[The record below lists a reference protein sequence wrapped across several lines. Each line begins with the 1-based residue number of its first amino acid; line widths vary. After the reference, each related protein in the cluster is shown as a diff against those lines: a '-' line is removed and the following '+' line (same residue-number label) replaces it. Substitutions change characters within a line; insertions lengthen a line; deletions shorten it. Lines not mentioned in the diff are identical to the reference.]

1 LEDIAQLRLVESGG
15 KIGVAFQVSHVSNL
29 VSARSAILEPQNC
42 SAQGTRVRAPQFD
55 EEHGPPRPRPAMPE
69 RDYHLAQA
77 DWHIAETKQ
86 LMARQRDFVAMLETT
101 NQPSEPA
108 LLMLEA
114 LERT

>member
-1 LEDIAQLRLVESGG
+1 VRLS
-15 KIGVAFQVSHVSNL
+15 L
-29 VSARSAILEPQNC
+29 
-42 SAQGTRVRAPQFD
+42 D

-86 LMARQRDFVAMLETT
+86 LMARQRDFVTMLETT

-108 LLMLEA
+108 LSMLEA
-114 LERT
+114 LENSLKASIIDGRSYSYIPGCAKALKGRGARPP